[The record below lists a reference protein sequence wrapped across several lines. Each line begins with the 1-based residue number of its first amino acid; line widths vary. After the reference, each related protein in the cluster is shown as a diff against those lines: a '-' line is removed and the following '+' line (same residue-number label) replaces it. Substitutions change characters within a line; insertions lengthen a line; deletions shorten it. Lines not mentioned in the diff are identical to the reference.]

1 MADAYPSVAGVAAA
15 ASAIA
20 RFRPGLCAL
29 RRIGRSREGRPL
41 HVLTVG
47 RGRRNVLVVAGPHSD
62 ERVGAA
68 TALRLAELVAAEPA
82 LHARADAAW
91 HFLLC
96 LDPDGTVRSEDGPA
110 VRRTPAAH
118 FRHAYRPPA
127 DEQPEWAPSIR
138 PDGDQ
143 LPESSALMDLID
155 ELRPFLQCSLHGN
168 DVGGSWIQLTRDLP
182 GLSEPLGKLSAE
194 RDVPVQTGTYDAM
207 YWTGSGP
214 GVYVMPEP
222 GAPTQFASLPE
233 DVNRSTWVRPHRYGG
248 MTALF
253 EVPMWASRKVADSAP
268 HPDPGPALA
277 GLAALL
283 RAQAARAELLLADV
297 REQVARAEHA
307 ADAAGPAGV
316 PERVAAA
323 HPAGGR
329 RRAAPHGGDT
339 AALLRVVE
347 QLTGICPRVAD
358 DWENLHPSPVP
369 LTRAHLTALDIA
381 ARRIPLRAAG
391 LLLRVLDGVPGPRG
405 AGTSGAG
412 RAGAS
417 GAGAGAGAVGFGQ
430 GSGPGAGRA
439 RVAAEC
445 AAQLA
450 RWADELAAGHDLAW
464 VPVPDQVDLQARCV
478 LAAFHLLTD

>member
-1 MADAYPSVAGVAAA
+1 
-15 ASAIA
+15 
-20 RFRPGLCAL
+20 
-29 RRIGRSREGRPL
+29 
-41 HVLTVG
+41 
-47 RGRRNVLVVAGPHSD
+47 
-62 ERVGAA
+62 
-68 TALRLAELVAAEPA
+68 
-82 LHARADAAW
+82 
-91 HFLLC
+91 
-96 LDPDGTVRSEDGPA
+96 
-110 VRRTPAAH
+110 
-118 FRHAYRPPA
+118 
-127 DEQPEWAPSIR
+127 
-138 PDGDQ
+138 
-143 LPESSALMDLID
+143 
-155 ELRPFLQCSLHGN
+155 
-168 DVGGSWIQLTRDLP
+168 
-182 GLSEPLGKLSAE
+182 
-194 RDVPVQTGTYDAM
+194 
-207 YWTGSGP
+207 
-214 GVYVMPEP
+214 
-222 GAPTQFASLPE
+222 
-233 DVNRSTWVRPHRYGG
+233 
-248 MTALF
+248 
-253 EVPMWASRKVADSAP
+253 
-268 HPDPGPALA
+268 
-277 GLAALL
+277 
-283 RAQAARAELLLADV
+283 
-297 REQVARAEHA
+297 
-307 ADAAGPAGV
+307 
-316 PERVAAA
+316 VAAA

-405 AGTSGAG
+405 AGASGAG
-412 RAGAS
+412 RTGAS